1 MIDRK
6 ERKVK
11 IMMYYKV
18 PAYLQDKP
26 CYKPNTTRRIPN
38 GYYLIANELLT
49 ISECKRINA
58 PIDLLTP
65 VTVKK
70 TECYTMFVAR
80 FEMRKEK

>member
-1 MIDRK
+1 
-6 ERKVK
+6 
-11 IMMYYKV
+11 MYYKV

-26 CYKPNTTRRIPN
+26 CYKPNTIRRIPN

-49 ISECKRINA
+49 PAECKRINA

-70 TECYTMFVAR
+70 TECYTMFGAR